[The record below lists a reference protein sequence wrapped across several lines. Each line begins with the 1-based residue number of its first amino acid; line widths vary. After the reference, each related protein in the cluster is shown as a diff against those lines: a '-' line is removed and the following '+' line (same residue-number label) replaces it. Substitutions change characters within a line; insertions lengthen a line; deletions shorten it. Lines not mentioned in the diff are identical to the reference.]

1 MRSPRALLGIA
12 ECFVVVLTSS
22 VAAAQP
28 SEAPAAPISK
38 QSQACIECHEQVT
51 PGIVADWR
59 TSRHSRITPEAAAKK
74 PALERRISSTDVP
87 ESLRSVA
94 VGCFECHGLNPAA
107 HKDNFKHEIYQIN
120 VIVSPNDCK
129 TCHATEVEQYGT
141 SKKAHARGNLA
152 GNPVFH
158 GLAESVNGVQEL
170 RDGKLVSLPSSDM
183 TQSESCFGCHGS
195 EVVVRGMKTVKSD
208 FGDYPVPDL
217 ANWPNHGVGRV
228 NPDGSLGACT
238 SCHPRHSF
246 SIAVA
251 RQAHTCGQCHLSPD
265 VPALEVWEESKHGNI
280 VQSLGHEYDWDAV
293 PWVVGRD
300 FRAPTCAA
308 CHNALLASPTGD
320 VIVQRSHDFGARLWV
335 RLFGLPYAHPQPKSG
350 DTSIIRNKD
359 GQPLPTT
366 LDGEVAS
373 EFLLDVKEQ
382 AARQGEMRKVCRAC
396 HSTSFADA
404 HFARLA
410 NTITETNAMTLTA
423 TKLLKRAWDG
433 GLADRSNLFDE
444 PLEKKWVRQWLFYAN
459 SVRYASAMSGPD
471 YVAFKNGWWDLSE
484 NLRVLDEAIRAK
496 SPPEHR

>member
-1 MRSPRALLGIA
+1 MRWSRLGSFAVACVFLSAARGFADDSRPASP
-12 ECFVVVLTSS
+12 
-22 VAAAQP
+22 
-28 SEAPAAPISK
+28 PISK
-38 QSQACIECHEQVT
+38 QSQACIECHEQAT

-59 TSRHSRITPEAAAKK
+59 ASRHARTTVEDALKK
-74 PALERRISSTDVP
+74 PVLERRVSSTDIP
-87 ESLRSVA
+87 EPLRGVA

-107 HKDNFKHEIYQIN
+107 HKDSFKHESYSISV
-120 VIVSPNDCK
+120 VISPADCK
-129 TCHATEVEQYGT
+129 TCHAVEVDEYSK
-141 SKKAHARGNLA
+141 SKKAHARGNLE

-170 RDGKLVSLPSSDM
+170 RDGKLVALPASEM
-183 TQSESCFGCHGS
+183 TRSESCLGCHGS
-195 EVVVRGMKTVKSD
+195 EIVVRGTKTVKSD
-208 FGDYPVPDL
+208 YGDYVVPDL

-238 SCHPRHSF
+238 SCHPRHGF

-251 RQAHTCGQCHLSPD
+251 RQAFTCGQCHLSPD
-265 VPALEVWEESKHGNI
+265 VPAFEVWQESKHGNI
-280 VQSLGHEYDWDAV
+280 VESVGREYDWEAV
-293 PWVVGRD
+293 PWTVGRD
-300 FRAPTCAA
+300 FRAPTCAV

-350 DTSIIRNKD
+350 DTTIIRNAD
-359 GQPLPTT
+359 GQPFPTT
-366 LDGEVAS
+366 LDGAPAA
-373 EFLLDVKEQ
+373 EFLLGEKEQ
-382 AARQGEMRKVCRAC
+382 AARQAEMRKVCRSC

-410 NTITETNAMTLTA
+410 NTVSETNAMTLAA
-423 TKLLKRAWDG
+423 TRLLKQAWDAK
-433 GLADRSNLFDE
+433 LADPSNLFDE

-484 NLRVLDEAIRAK
+484 NLRQIEETVRSK
-496 SPPEHR
+496 TPR